1 MNYRSH
7 HWGVIGLVLL
17 ALSLG
22 VTGGL
27 VIGCKLLDASPPPG
41 TLSAG
46 AEPDFHLMAEAWNT
60 IQRSYVDRKAVNP
73 RLMTYGA
80 ISGMVDALGD
90 TGHSRFLNPEMAHQE
105 MNLIRGKL
113 EGIGAEIQ
121 NKNNQITIV
130 APMDGSPAQ
139 KAGLKPGDVILKV
152 NGEEVGGLPL
162 EQVASRILGPSG
174 TPVQLT
180 ILNPSTGETREI
192 TLVRANITLRNV
204 TWQLLPGTRLVHL
217 RIASFSR
224 GVAKELKRALIDIQ
238 PQKSA
243 GIILDLRNNPG
254 GIFGEAVD
262 VASQFLER
270 GNVALERNSAG
281 KIDPVPVKSGGLAL
295 TIPLVVLVN
304 EGTASAPEIV
314 SGALQDAHRAKLV
327 GEKTFGTGTVLE
339 KFSLS
344 DGSVLLIAIE
354 EWLTPA
360 GRTIWH
366 RGISPDLAVSLPP
379 NATPL
384 FPQAEKGMT
393 EEELRAS
400 KDEQLLR
407 ALDLFSHRAE
417 DRARD

>member
-1 MNYRSH
+1 MKYRRLRSV
-7 HWGVIGLVLL
+7 VISLLL
-17 ALSLG
+17 ASLLG
-22 VTGGL
+22 AAGSL
-27 VIGCKLLDASPPPG
+27 IIGCKLLDASPPS

-46 AEPDFHLMAEAWNT
+46 AKPDFHLMAEAWDT
-60 IQRSYVDRKAVNP
+60 IQRSYVDPKAVDP

-90 TGHSRFLNPEMAHQE
+90 TGHSRFLSPEMAHQE

-121 NKNNQITIV
+121 NKNNLITIV
-130 APMDGSPAQ
+130 SPMDGSPAE

-180 ILNPSTGETREI
+180 IFKPSTAETREI

-204 TWQLLPGTRLVHL
+204 TWQLLPGTRIAHL
-217 RIASFSR
+217 RLASFSR
-224 GVAKELKRALIDIQ
+224 GVSKALKKALVDLQ
-238 PQKSA
+238 PRKPA

-254 GIFGEAVD
+254 GIFDEAVD
-262 VASQFLER
+262 AASQFLDG

-344 DGSVLLIAIE
+344 DGSVLLLAIE
-354 EWLTPA
+354 EWLTPS

-366 RGISPDLAVSLPP
+366 RGISPDLVVSLPP
-379 NATPL
+379 NVTPL
-384 FPQAEKGMT
+384 FPRAEKGMT

-407 ALDLFSHRAE
+407 ALDLFSHHAE
-417 DRARD
+417 ERVRD

>member
-1 MNYRSH
+1 
-7 HWGVIGLVLL
+7 
-17 ALSLG
+17 
-22 VTGGL
+22 
-27 VIGCKLLDASPPPG
+27 
-41 TLSAG
+41 
-46 AEPDFHLMAEAWNT
+46 
-60 IQRSYVDRKAVNP
+60 
-73 RLMTYGA
+73 
-80 ISGMVDALGD
+80 
-90 TGHSRFLNPEMAHQE
+90 
-105 MNLIRGKL
+105 
-113 EGIGAEIQ
+113 
-121 NKNNQITIV
+121 
-130 APMDGSPAQ
+130 MDGSPAQ

-180 ILNPSTGETREI
+180 IFNPSTGETREI

-217 RIASFSR
+217 RVASFSR

-366 RGISPDLAVSLPP
+366 RGISPDIAVSLPP

-407 ALDLFSHRAE
+407 ALDLFSQHAKERV
-417 DRARD
+417 RD